1 LEVPGAPPQPL
12 NARMV
17 FTNMVT
23 PDYFR
28 TFGIGVVAGRMFDGR
43 DSANAQK
50 VAIVNRAL
58 ARFFFGNDDPVG
70 RSVHFYKDDA
80 NPMTIVGI
88 VEDATQRSLREEPPM
103 TIYTPLTQVRQ
114 PEGLVT
120 VALRTP
126 EDPSSLSGPMRAEV
140 RALAPDVVVDNVRT
154 MDQQIGSELVRERLL
169 AMLSTAFAALAV
181 VLSCVGLYGVVSYD
195 VSRSLRDLGIRMAL
209 GAQRLD
215 LLHHVIR
222 GALLISSTGIAVGL
236 LAALVGTRV
245 VGSLLFGVTARDPL
259 TLAAAAALLMLTTV
273 IASYIPARRASH
285 IDPALVL
292 RTE

>member
-1 LEVPGAPPQPL
+1 
-12 NARMV
+12 
-17 FTNMVT
+17 
-23 PDYFR
+23 
-28 TFGIGVVAGRMFDGR
+28 
-43 DSANAQK
+43 
-50 VAIVNRAL
+50 
-58 ARFFFGNDDPVG
+58 
-70 RSVHFYKDDA
+70 
-80 NPMTIVGI
+80 
-88 VEDATQRSLREEPPM
+88 
-103 TIYTPLTQVRQ
+103 
-114 PEGLVT
+114 
-120 VALRTP
+120 
-126 EDPSSLSGPMRAEV
+126 
-140 RALAPDVVVDNVRT
+140 
-154 MDQQIGSELVRERLL
+154 
-169 AMLSTAFAALAV
+169 
-181 VLSCVGLYGVVSYD
+181 
-195 VSRSLRDLGIRMAL
+195 MAL